1 MEKGT
6 FLRAL
11 SVYHSIKTTT
21 THIYNL
27 YNLPGEELQITTAVE
42 KCTAAVD
49 ERKNNQN
56 LDYV

>member
-1 MEKGT
+1 MFTIQLK
-6 FLRAL
+6 
-11 SVYHSIKTTT
+11 KQ
-21 THIYNL
+21 HIYNL
-27 YNLPGEELQITTAVE
+27 ANLPEEELQITTAVE